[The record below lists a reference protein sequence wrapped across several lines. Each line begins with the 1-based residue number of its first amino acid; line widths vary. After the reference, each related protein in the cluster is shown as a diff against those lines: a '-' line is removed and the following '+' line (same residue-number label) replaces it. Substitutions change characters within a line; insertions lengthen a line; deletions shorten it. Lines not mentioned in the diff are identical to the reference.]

1 MANKKTLSVAT
12 YYHDFGCE
20 VSIWGIQKSLF
31 LHKDDQ
37 VVSTKTKSTLCKK
50 NPYFSY
56 QILIIHNKS
65 HATMYV
71 HLLTVQFLKIVTL
84 RDSLLNDSLSLQD
97 FISCSCMLAQIL
109 EQTGFWNLILRGAL
123 KICNR
128 SPTPYQK

>member
-1 MANKKTLSVAT
+1 MIN
-12 YYHDFGCE
+12 FGYTKLG
-20 VSIWGIQKSLF
+20 SF
-31 LHKDDQ
+31 LHKDDK
-37 VVSTKTKSTLCKK
+37 VKSTKIFLKHRQLFRKK
-50 NPYFSY
+50 KILFSIS
-56 QILIIHNKS
+56 ILHNRS
-65 HATMYV
+65 HPSLYV

-128 SPTPYQK
+128 SRTPYQK